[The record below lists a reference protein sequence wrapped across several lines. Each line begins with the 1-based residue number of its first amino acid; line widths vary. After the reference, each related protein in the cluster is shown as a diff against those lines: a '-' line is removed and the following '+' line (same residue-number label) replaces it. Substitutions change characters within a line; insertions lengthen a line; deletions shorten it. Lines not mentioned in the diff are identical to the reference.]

1 MAMRYRILVV
11 EDDAD
16 IRHCLGELLEGEGY
30 EVIAAP
36 TGEEGLAILRRTR
49 FDLVVSDYSLP
60 GRTGTVMLRDAA
72 REGCLTNTRSI
83 LVTAHPRP
91 SIDAGVKLVRK
102 PLDPYRFLDV
112 VAQEI
117 KSRSRDGTEGS
128 SRSTRS
134 PS

>member
-30 EVIAAP
+30 EVTAAP
-36 TGEEGLAILRRTR
+36 SGEDGLAALRHDR

-72 REGCLTNTRSI
+72 REGCLMNTRSI
-83 LVTAHPRP
+83 LVTAHPTP
-91 SIDAGVKLVRK
+91 QLDAGVCLVRK
-102 PLDPYRFLDV
+102 PLDPDRFLAL
-112 VAQEI
+112 VAREI
-117 KSRSRDGTEGS
+117 RSGRRSSGPKSRSAS
-128 SRSTRS
+128 
-134 PS
+134 

>member
-30 EVIAAP
+30 EVTAAP
-36 TGEEGLAILRRTR
+36 TGEDGLAILRSGR

-72 REGCLTNTRSI
+72 REGCLADTRSI

-91 SIDAGVKLVRK
+91 CIDAGVKLVRK
-102 PLDPYRFLDV
+102 PLDPCRFLDL
-112 VAQEI
+112 VAKEI
-117 KSRSRDGTEGS
+117 ESRPPAGS
-128 SRSTRS
+128 NSLRHSKRNAS
-134 PS
+134 